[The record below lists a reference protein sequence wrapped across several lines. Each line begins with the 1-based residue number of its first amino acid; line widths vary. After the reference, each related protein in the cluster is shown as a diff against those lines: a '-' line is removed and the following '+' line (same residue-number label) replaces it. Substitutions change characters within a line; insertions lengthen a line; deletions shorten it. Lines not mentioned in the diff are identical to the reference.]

1 MISISRQT
9 SVEEGTVRMTRSK
22 SFDGT
27 NPVLYLIATPI
38 GNLKEMS
45 PRALEVINEID
56 IIAAED
62 TRNAFSLLANYGIK
76 KELFS
81 LREHNEIEASKN
93 LLAKIKA
100 GKKVAYMS
108 DAGYPCISD
117 PGYLLVQEM
126 IKNDIS
132 VSTISGSSAFI
143 NALVA
148 SGLETKH
155 FFFYGFLSA
164 KENEAKEELE
174 SLKSFKNTIIF
185 YEAPHR
191 IMKTLTLLRE
201 VLGNRYVCLAREL
214 TKMNEEYIRGS
225 LDELLQIDASTIK
238 GEIVL
243 IVEGNKEEK
252 VIDDKQITDRVAYFV
267 KLGLS
272 QKDAINVVAEEFGI
286 NKNYVKK
293 LVF

>member
-1 MISISRQT
+1 
-9 SVEEGTVRMTRSK
+9 MTRSK
-22 SFDGT
+22 PFNNT
-27 NPVLYLIATPI
+27 KPVLYLIATPI

-45 PRALEVINEID
+45 PRALEVIAEMD

-62 TRNAFSLLANYGIK
+62 TRNSFSLLNNFGIK
-76 KELFS
+76 KEMFS
-81 LREHNEIEASKN
+81 LREHNEIEASKH
-93 LLAKIKA
+93 LLEKIKE

-108 DAGYPCISD
+108 DAGYPGISD

-126 IKNDIS
+126 IKNDVA

-148 SGLETKH
+148 SGLDTKH
-155 FFFYGFLSA
+155 FFFYGFLPA
-164 KENEAKEELE
+164 KDGEAKEEIS
-174 SLKSFKNTIIF
+174 SLKNRRETIVL

-191 IMKTLTLLRE
+191 IMKTLNLLKE
-201 VLGNRYVCLAREL
+201 GLGDRYVCLAREL
-214 TKMNEEYIRGS
+214 TKINEEYIRGNLS
-225 LDELLQIDASTIK
+225 ELLELDESSLK
-238 GEIVL
+238 GEMVL
-243 IVEGNKEEK
+243 IVEGNKEEQ
-252 VIDDKQITDRVAYFV
+252 VVDDAQIIARINYLV

-272 QKDAINVVAEEFGI
+272 QKDAINVVSEEFDI

>member
-1 MISISRQT
+1 
-9 SVEEGTVRMTRSK
+9 MTRNK
-22 SFDGT
+22 SFDG
-27 NPVLYLIATPI
+27 NKPVLYLIATPI

-45 PRALEVINEID
+45 PRALEVISEMD

-62 TRNAFSLLANYGIK
+62 TRNAFSLLANFGIK

-81 LREHNEIEASKN
+81 LREHNEIEASKH
-93 LLAKIKA
+93 LSEKILS

-126 IKNDIS
+126 IKNDIC

-155 FFFYGFLSA
+155 FYFYGFLSA
-164 KENEAKEELE
+164 KENEAKEEML
-174 SLKSFKNTIIF
+174 SLKNYKNTLIF

-191 IMKTLTLLRE
+191 ISKTLNLLRDN
-201 VLGNRYVCLAREL
+201 LGNRRVCLAREL
-214 TKMNEEYIRGS
+214 TKINEEYIRGT
-225 LDELLQIDASTIK
+225 LDELTQIDEMTIK

-243 IVEGNKEEK
+243 IVEGNDDEN
-252 VIDDKQITDRVAYFV
+252 VIEDDKIVARIDYFI

-272 QKDAINVVAEEFGI
+272 QKDAINVVSEEYGV
-286 NKNYVKK
+286 NKNYIKK

>member
-1 MISISRQT
+1 
-9 SVEEGTVRMTRSK
+9 MTRNK
-22 SFDGT
+22 SFDG
-27 NPVLYLIATPI
+27 NKPVLYLIATPI

-45 PRALEVINEID
+45 PRALEVISEMD

-62 TRNAFSLLANYGIK
+62 TRNAFSLLVNFGIK

-81 LREHNEIEASKN
+81 LREHNEIEASKH
-93 LLAKIKA
+93 LLEKICS

-126 IKNDIS
+126 IKNDIC

-143 NALVA
+143 NALAA

-155 FFFYGFLSA
+155 FYFYGFLSA
-164 KENEAKEELE
+164 KENEAKEEII
-174 SLKSFKNTIIF
+174 SLKNYKNTLIF

-191 IMKTLTLLRE
+191 INKTLNLLRDN
-201 VLGNRYVCLAREL
+201 LGNRDVCLAREL
-214 TKMNEEYIRGS
+214 TKINEEYIRGT
-225 LDELLQIDASTIK
+225 LDELIKLDESTIK

-243 IVEGNKEEK
+243 IVAGNKEEK
-252 VIDDKQITDRVAYFV
+252 SIEDDKIIARVDYFI

-272 QKDAINVVAEEFGI
+272 QKDAINVVSDEYNV
-286 NKNYVKK
+286 NKNYIKK

>member
-1 MISISRQT
+1 
-9 SVEEGTVRMTRSK
+9 MTRNK
-22 SFDGT
+22 SFDG
-27 NPVLYLIATPI
+27 NKPVLYLIATPI

-45 PRALEVINEID
+45 PRALEVISEMD

-62 TRNAFSLLANYGIK
+62 TRNAFSLLANFGIK

-81 LREHNEIEASKN
+81 LREHNEIEASKH
-93 LLAKIKA
+93 LLEKILS

-126 IKNDIS
+126 IKNDIC
-132 VSTISGSSAFI
+132 VSTISGSSAFV

-155 FFFYGFLSA
+155 FYFYGFLSA
-164 KENEAKEELE
+164 KENEAKEEIL
-174 SLKSFKNTIIF
+174 SLKNYKNTLIF

-191 IMKTLTLLRE
+191 IRKTLNLLRDN
-201 VLGNRYVCLAREL
+201 LGNRRVCLAREL
-214 TKMNEEYIRGS
+214 TKINEEYIRGT
-225 LDELLQIDASTIK
+225 LDELTQIDETTIK

-243 IVEGNKEEK
+243 IVEGNGDEN
-252 VIDDKQITDRVAYFV
+252 VIEDDKIVARIDYFI

-272 QKDAINVVAEEFGI
+272 QKDAINVVSEEYGV
-286 NKNYVKK
+286 NRNYIKK

>member
-1 MISISRQT
+1 
-9 SVEEGTVRMTRSK
+9 MTRNK
-22 SFDGT
+22 SF
-27 NPVLYLIATPI
+27 NNNVPIIYLIATPI

-45 PRALEVINEID
+45 PRALETIAQMD

-81 LREHNEIEASKN
+81 LREHNEKEASQK
-93 LLAKIKA
+93 LLEKIRN
-100 GKKVAYMS
+100 GKKIAYMS

-117 PGYLLVQEM
+117 PGYLLVKEM
-126 IKNDIS
+126 VDNGVM
-132 VSTISGSSAFI
+132 VSSISGSSAFI

-155 FFFYGFLSA
+155 FYFHGFLSP
-164 KENEAKEELE
+164 KESEAKEELNALSE
-174 SLKSFKNTIIF
+174 RKETLIF

-191 IMKTLTLLRE
+191 IKKTLCLLKE
-201 VLGNRYVCLAREL
+201 SFGNRNACLAREL
-214 TKMNEEYIRGS
+214 TKLNEEFIRGTLNELAE
-225 LDELLQIDASTIK
+225 LDEATIK

-243 IVEGNKEEK
+243 IIEGNKSERT
-252 VIDDKQITDRVAYFV
+252 ISDDIIVARVHYFMD
-267 KLGLS
+267 LGLS
-272 QKDAINVVAEEFGI
+272 QKDAINVVMNEFKI
-286 NKNYVKK
+286 NKNYIKK

>member
-1 MISISRQT
+1 MKRNKTFNGQKPI
-9 SVEEGTVRMTRSK
+9 
-22 SFDGT
+22 
-27 NPVLYLIATPI
+27 LYLIATPI

-45 PRALEVINEID
+45 PRALEVISEMD

-62 TRNAFSLLANYGIK
+62 TRNAFSLLANFGIK
-76 KELFS
+76 KDLFS
-81 LREHNEIEASKN
+81 LREHNEVEASKH
-93 LLAKIKA
+93 LLSKILE

-108 DAGYPCISD
+108 DAGYPGISD

-148 SGLETKH
+148 SGLDTKH
-155 FFFYGFLSA
+155 FYFYGFLPA
-164 KENEAKEELE
+164 KENEAKEEILN
-174 SLKSFKNTIIF
+174 LKNKKETLIF

-191 IMKTLTLLRE
+191 INKTLNSLRE
-201 VLGNRYVCLAREL
+201 GLGNRYACLAREL
-214 TKMNEEYIRGS
+214 TKINEEFIRGN
-225 LDELLQIDASTIK
+225 LEELETLSDIK
-238 GEIVL
+238 GEMVL
-243 IVEGNKEEK
+243 IVEGNKEE
-252 VIDDKQITDRVAYFV
+252 VSVDDDKITARIAYFI

-272 QKDAINVVAEEFGI
+272 QKDAINVVSEEFDV
-286 NKNYVKK
+286 NKNYIKK